1 MIYVLAFITT
11 LPGHRDEV
19 LTAYRAN
26 TVPVRAEIGCI
37 EYSAVFD
44 PVNVEETPVVLGQD
58 SFVVVEKW
66 DDYSRFQAHLAS
78 PHVGAYGAKV
88 KDLIVKRVIHV
99 LSPVDTAAS
108 DA

>member
-11 LPGHRDEV
+11 LPGRRDEV
-19 LTAYRAN
+19 LAAYRAN
-26 TVPVRAEIGCI
+26 TVPVRAENGCI
-37 EYSAVFD
+37 EYTAVFD
-44 PVNVEETPVVLGQD
+44 PVNVEETPVPLGQD

-66 DDYSRFQAHLAS
+66 DDYWQFQAHLAS
-78 PHVGAYGAKV
+78 PHVGEYGAKV
-88 KDLIVKRVIHV
+88 KHLIATRVIHV